1 MPEPSITLDAVS
13 FGYADTPVLSDL
25 TLAFP
30 SAAVV
35 AIMGHNGSGKS
46 TLLELIAGVIA
57 PDQGR
62 ILRDSSRDVALAPQ
76 RSQVTDTFPITVS
89 EAVMMGRWRR
99 LGLWRRPSADDR
111 AIVDHWLETMGLQ
124 ELRRKRLGALSGG
137 QRQRVLLAQ
146 AFAQQ
151 AGIVVLDEPTTGLD
165 AEATQVIIDSATR
178 LARTGTAVLLATHD
192 VDVASACDLCIQ
204 LRHGAV
210 QASGPAAEVLGSVSR
225 LR

>member
-1 MPEPSITLDAVS
+1 MVLPEPSITLDAVS
-13 FGYADTPVLSDL
+13 FGYAGAPVFSDL
-25 TLAFP
+25 TLTFP

-35 AIMGHNGSGKS
+35 VIMGHNGSGKS

-62 ILRDSSRDVALAPQ
+62 ILRDSSRDIALAPQ

-111 AIVDHWLETMGLQ
+111 AIVDHWLETLGLQ

-165 AEATQVIIDSATR
+165 AEATQVIIDSVTR
-178 LARTGTAVLLATHD
+178 LARTGTTVLLATHD

-210 QASGPAAEVLGSVSR
+210 QASGPAAVSR

>member
-13 FGYADTPVLSDL
+13 FGYSGTPVFSDL
-25 TLAFP
+25 TFAFP
-30 SAAVV
+30 SAAVI

-46 TLLELIAGVIA
+46 TLLELIAGVIQ

-62 ILRDSSRDVALAPQ
+62 VLRAGTRDVALAPQ
-76 RSQVTDTFPITVS
+76 RSHVTDTFPITVS

-99 LGLWRRPSADDR
+99 LGLWRRPSPDDR
-111 AIVDHWLETMGLQ
+111 AIVDHWLETLGLQ

-146 AFAQQ
+146 AFAQE
-151 AGIVVLDEPTTGLD
+151 AGMVVLDEPTTGLD
-165 AEATQVIIDSATR
+165 AEASHVVVDAATR
-178 LARTGTAVLLATHD
+178 LARTGTTVLLATHD
-192 VDVASACDLCIQ
+192 VDVAYACDLCIQ
-204 LRHGAV
+204 LRQGVV
-210 QASGPAAEVLGSVSR
+210 QASGPAAEVLGSLSR

>member
-13 FGYADTPVLSDL
+13 FGYAGTPVFSDL